1 MENASILATSR
12 PPPAG
17 NHTTRHIQ
25 HMKLFLLPHPHTHRL
40 FKGQCEIDFGEAMK
54 RQKQGRKRGIREDVK
69 RKDVKEKVWRKEK
82 KRTDIV
88 YAPERWLIPTSC
100 VCVCVCVPAGRCPFN
115 RLLWEVEALIKQDY
129 VFPSVHQFPAAQ
141 SLPHTHTLPLL
152 FCTYKHRMPSNYPQT
167 EASTSYCHVI
177 IHTLFHCLLSSHR
190 HTCDPMSW
198 GLLK

>member
-1 MENASILATSR
+1 MWDWFWRSDEKTK
-12 PPPAG
+12 AG
-17 NHTTRHIQ
+17 EKTRNE
-25 HMKLFLLPHPHTHRL
+25 RR
-40 FKGQCEIDFGEAMK
+40 C
-54 RQKQGRKRGIREDVK
+54 
-69 RKDVKEKVWRKEK
+69 EK
-82 KRTDIV
+82 KRCEGKSV
-88 YAPERWLIPTSC
+88 KEGEKENRYC
-100 VCVCVCVPAGRCPFN
+100 VCAWKMTHSYQLCVCVCVPAGRCPFN